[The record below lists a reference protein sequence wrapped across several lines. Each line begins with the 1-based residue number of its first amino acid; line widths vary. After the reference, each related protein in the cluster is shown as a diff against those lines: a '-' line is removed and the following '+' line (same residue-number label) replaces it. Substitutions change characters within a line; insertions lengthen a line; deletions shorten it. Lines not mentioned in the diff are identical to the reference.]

1 MDSGSAYIVLE
12 KSEWCHSGIIEHF
25 DIFKMAS
32 KMEAN
37 YKYKTCVVWKRSQ
50 THFFLKL
57 LAMMLES
64 SWRHLAHNKNIK
76 MK

>member
-1 MDSGSAYIVLE
+1 MDSGSAYIVLV

-37 YKYKTCVVWKRSQ
+37 YKLKNCVIWKNVSNP
-50 THFFLKL
+50 FLYHEL
-57 LAMMLES
+57 
-64 SWRHLAHNKNIK
+64 LAHNKNLKIDK
-76 MK
+76 NLA